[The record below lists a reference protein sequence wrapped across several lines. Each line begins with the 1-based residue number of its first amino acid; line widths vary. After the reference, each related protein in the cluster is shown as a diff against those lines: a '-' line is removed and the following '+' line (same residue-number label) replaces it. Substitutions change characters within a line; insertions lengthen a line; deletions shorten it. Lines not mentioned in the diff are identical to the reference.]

1 MAPCPPQQDPDFAEV
16 LSELSAHELQWLVQG
31 QLRIVAE
38 TEGRHARQLAGTI
51 TTRRSC
57 DSEHGAAHRGA
68 GGVALPPPQAN
79 LTPFPVPLSLG

>member
-1 MAPCPPQQDPDFAEV
+1 MALYPRCQDPDFAEV
-16 LSELSAHELQWLVQG
+16 LSDLSAQELQLLVQG

-57 DSEHGAAHRGA
+57 DSERRA
-68 GGVALPPPQAN
+68 GTLGCRGVAV
-79 LTPFPVPLSLG
+79 LTSMPISPTPVPLSPD